1 MPASAKSRSIGV
13 LLAIV
18 LPLIL
23 ANLVVTVVWLST
35 SR

>member
-23 ANLVVTVVWLST
+23 AHLVTVVWLST